1 MKIGLSFEQS
11 AKMEQRQVLSQRQ
24 IQSMELLQIP
34 IQKLE
39 DRIKLELI
47 SNPIL
52 ETADSRYNSA
62 DPPDNPSPSLPVS
75 EEARQFERAR
85 QFSEDYPDSIDEE
98 QPRLSRGAID
108 DAQTR
113 YDDRLANIPNR
124 SETLQDHLLSQL
136 VWYNLPEEVHQYCE
150 KIIWNLDPRG
160 RLISPLG
167 ENPNPIEYFVLPENP
182 SDEQR
187 LEAYQALDVVRKLD
201 PKGVGAFST
210 AETLL
215 LQLEGDDPDTAAAR
229 LLLTEYTKDLE
240 NNRLP
245 QIAKKSGLS
254 LEQIEAGLRKIR
266 TLNPFPTSEFSSD
279 PTQYVIP
286 DVIVEKN
293 DEGHWVARSEDNPLF
308 DLRISPQY
316 RAELRK
322 KEITPEAKAYLR
334 RNIGS
339 AQWFIDAVAA
349 RRRTILAV
357 AQAIVDYQSDFF
369 DYGPSRIRPL
379 KMQQIAD
386 TLGIHIATVS
396 RTCDDKWLAC
406 PSGTFP
412 FKRFFTRAVP
422 AAEDQEGMVQDNVK
436 ERIRALIDGEDK
448 HAPLSDEDILKHLK
462 AEGIEVSRRTVA
474 KYRDAMNIPSS
485 RGRKVWK

>member
-1 MKIGLSFEQS
+1 MKMGLSFEQS
-11 AKMEQRQVLSQRQ
+11 PKMEQRQVLSQRL
-24 IQSMELLQIP
+24 IQSMELLQLP

-39 DRIKLELI
+39 DRIQLELI
-47 SNPIL
+47 SNPVL
-52 ETADSRYNSA
+52 ETVDSGFNSA
-62 DPPDNPSPSLPVS
+62 DSHQDTSLPVS

-85 QFSEDYPDSIDEE
+85 SFSEEYPDTIDEE
-98 QPRLSRGAID
+98 RPRVSRGAID
-108 DAQTR
+108 EAQTR
-113 YDDRLANIPNR
+113 YDDLMANIPDR
-124 SETLQDHLLSQL
+124 GETLQEHLLSQL
-136 VWYNLPEEVHQYCE
+136 VWYNLPAAIHQYCE
-150 KIIWNLDPRG
+150 KIIWNLDSRG

-167 ENPNPIEYFVLPENP
+167 ENPNPIEYYVLPENS
-182 SDEQR
+182 SDKQR
-187 LEAYQALDVVRKLD
+187 LEAYQALDIVRKLD
-201 PKGVGAFST
+201 PRGVGAFST

-215 LQLEGDDPDTAAAR
+215 LQLEDNDPDTTTAR
-229 LLLTEYTKDLE
+229 LLLTDYTEDLE

-245 QIAKKSGLS
+245 QIAKKSGLPM
-254 LEQIEAGLRKIR
+254 ERIEAGLRKIR

-279 PTQYVIP
+279 PAQYVIP

-293 DEGHWVARSEDNPLF
+293 SDGHWVVSAEENPLF

-369 DYGPSRIRPL
+369 EYGPSRIRPL

-386 TLGIHIATVS
+386 SVGIHIATVS

-406 PSGTFP
+406 PSGIFP

-422 AAEDQEGMVQDNVK
+422 AAENQEGVGQDRVK
-436 ERIRALIDGEDK
+436 ERIRALVDSEDK
-448 HAPLSDEDILKHLK
+448 HNPLCDEDILKHLK
-462 AEGIEVSRRTVA
+462 AEGIDVSRRTVA
-474 KYRDAMNIPSS
+474 KYRDAMGIASS